1 MKIKRRRIWATTS
14 ALVVALGL
22 VTVTTTV
29 AGQPDNDD
37 RDSSVAKGDQ
47 GETTARWDIIH
58 FTSFNPPTVEAG
70 GRSSA
75 LAEDMSKITL
85 TGSGTFVVG
94 DSEEVTGGGT
104 WEVRDRNG
112 TLTGSG
118 MYRVTGLVRF
128 DVAPGRP
135 GAALVDRIGNVA
147 DLRAGLAYLRIRY
160 SDGSRGVLV
169 VSCHL
174 VTSPGSIFEG
184 VTASKDF
191 VDFWSPAGPD
201 GTLFHVV
208 SETGD

>member
-1 MKIKRRRIWATTS
+1 MNIAKAFTTMF
-14 ALVVALGL
+14 L
-22 VTVTTTV
+22 
-29 AGQPDNDD
+29 AGA
-37 RDSSVAKGDQ
+37 VLLT
-47 GETTARWDIIH
+47 GEARASEHHRGEVRWDIIH

-75 LAEDMSKITL
+75 LAENRSKIAL

-104 WEVRDRNG
+104 WEVSDESG
-112 TLTGSG
+112 QLTGSG
-118 MYRVTGLVRF
+118 TYWVIRLVRF

-135 GAALVDRIGNVA
+135 GRTLVDRIGDVA

-160 SDGSRGVLV
+160 SDGSDGILV

-174 VTSPGSIFEG
+174 LTSPDSIFEG
-184 VTASKDF
+184 ITASKGF
-191 VDFWSPAGPD
+191 VDFWSRNGPD

-208 SETGD
+208 SED